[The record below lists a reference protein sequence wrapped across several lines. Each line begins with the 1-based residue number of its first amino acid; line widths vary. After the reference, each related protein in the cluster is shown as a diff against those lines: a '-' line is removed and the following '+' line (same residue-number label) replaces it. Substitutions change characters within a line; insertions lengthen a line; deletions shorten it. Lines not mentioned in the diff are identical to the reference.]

1 MRKFTFAL
9 PLVLVS
15 TAFAGDATDQIK
27 RTTADLRKLLEDPAM
42 KGDAKKFERRRAI
55 REIADT
61 TFDWKDIVRRSLARN
76 WSKLNA
82 GQQDEFVRLFVEF
95 LEASY
100 LEKLEIH
107 YSDLKEVLYRKER
120 LVKGKYAMV
129 ECEVVTQ
136 KGVSHPVEFRLKTS
150 DNRWKVYDLKIE
162 GVSMVKNYRSQFA
175 VIMKKSGYEGL
186 VKTLRRRI
194 EDAKKEA

>member
-1 MRKFTFAL
+1 
-9 PLVLVS
+9 
-15 TAFAGDATDQIK
+15 
-27 RTTADLRKLLEDPAM
+27 
-42 KGDAKKFERRRAI
+42 
-55 REIADT
+55 
-61 TFDWKDIVRRSLARN
+61 
-76 WSKLNA
+76 
-82 GQQDEFVRLFVEF
+82 
-95 LEASY
+95 
-100 LEKLEIH
+100 
-107 YSDLKEVLYRKER
+107 
-120 LVKGKYAMV
+120 MV

-175 VIMKKSGYEGL
+175 DIMKKSGYEGL